1 MASVRKLDRVMM
13 ALAYMWIDRVEL
25 TDAIG
30 DGLGPEPAVAIF
42 YLFGEGQFG
51 SFAKLA
57 LVASG
62 LNAVVTD
69 GGLSEP
75 GSGKFTINPS

>member
-1 MASVRKLDRVMM
+1 MASVGKLDRVMM
-13 ALAYMWIDRVEL
+13 ALSYMRIDGVEL
-25 TDAIG
+25 ADAIT
-30 DGLGPEPAVAIF
+30 GLGPEPAVAIF